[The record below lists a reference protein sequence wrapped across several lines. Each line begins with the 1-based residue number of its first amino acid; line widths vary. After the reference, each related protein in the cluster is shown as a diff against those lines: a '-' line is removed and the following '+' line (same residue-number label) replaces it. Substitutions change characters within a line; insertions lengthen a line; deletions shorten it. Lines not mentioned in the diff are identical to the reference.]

1 MISVVMFDLGGT
13 LVNSQGHPFDHA
25 AAALDSITA
34 MQAANGKRLL
44 SCLVSDFTLASP
56 PLTAAKIKPLFEQYL
71 AMLEATGLRPYF
83 EPVRKRVTLSTHV
96 GQAKPARAVFQKAL
110 QRLGT
115 NAGLAECLLITENAV
130 HVVAVRT
137 QLGMAALKFRMPGD
151 SAFDF
156 DDWRQAP
163 ALVAQRLEA

>member
-1 MISVVMFDLGGT
+1 MIRVVMFDLGGT
-13 LVNSQGHPFDHA
+13 LVDSQGHAFDHA

-34 MQAANGKRLL
+34 MHAANGKKLL
-44 SCLVSDFTLASP
+44 SCLVSDFTRATP
-56 PLTAAKIKPLFEQYL
+56 PLTASKVKPLFEQYL
-71 AMLEATGLRPYF
+71 ALLDASGLRPYF
-83 EPVRKRVTLSTHV
+83 EPVGKRVTLSTHV

-130 HVVAVRT
+130 HVAAVRT
-137 QLGMAALKFRMPGD
+137 QFGIATLKFRMPGD
-151 SAFDF
+151 PVFDF

-163 ALVAQRLEA
+163 ALVAQRLAG